1 MSVQIELDYGSFPKL
16 CKDGENYFE
25 WSIVWDKILQFEKV
39 WDVVSGKECRPL
51 ADASAISDWDKKDRK
66 ALVLLITA
74 VHPALIKR
82 IGIAKTSAEA
92 WASLSWRFDP
102 DTVTSGFD
110 LIRSLFGLQFDDKED
125 FLDHLDRFDELW
137 EKVSRKCQSSKQP
150 VIRNMQPLFRTDEL
164 KGVQFLTTLPNT
176 MRNIVDDITSK
187 DIVGYSLMKPKML
200 DIAWSRRST
209 SNGVI
214 TQF

>member
-1 MSVQIELDYGSFPKL
+1 
-16 CKDGENYFE
+16 
-25 WSIVWDKILQFEKV
+25 
-39 WDVVSGKECRPL
+39 
-51 ADASAISDWDKKDRK
+51 
-66 ALVLLITA
+66 
-74 VHPALIKR
+74 
-82 IGIAKTSAEA
+82 
-92 WASLSWRFDP
+92 
-102 DTVTSGFD
+102 
-110 LIRSLFGLQFDDKED
+110 
-125 FLDHLDRFDELW
+125 
-137 EKVSRKCQSSKQP
+137 
-150 VIRNMQPLFRTDEL
+150 MQPLFRTDEL